1 MAINAQWIVNGTSVT
16 STTTLYTVPATT
28 SATYA
33 YARDLVVTNGG
44 PSTLFIGFGTGVT
57 GGATTSS
64 FGIPAGGTVV
74 LTQCQ
79 VSPSGVIGAIS
90 SGTSACYIGY
100 ALNVAYV

>member
-1 MAINAQWIVNGTSVT
+1 MAINAQWLVNGTSVT
-16 STTTLYTVPATT
+16 STTTLYTVPAST

-44 PSTLFIGFGTGVT
+44 PSTLFIGLGTGVT

-64 FGIPAGGTVV
+64 FGIPSGGTVV

-79 VSPSGVIGAIS
+79 VPASGVIGAVS
-90 SGTSACYIGY
+90 AGTSACYIGY